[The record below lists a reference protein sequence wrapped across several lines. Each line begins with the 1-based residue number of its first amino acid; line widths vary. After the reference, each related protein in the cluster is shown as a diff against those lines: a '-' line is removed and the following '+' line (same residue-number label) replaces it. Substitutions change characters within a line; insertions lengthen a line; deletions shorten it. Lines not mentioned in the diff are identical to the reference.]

1 MNTLEQLREA
11 IDRADMKL
19 LEALAERMQIV
30 EEIGELKHTLHVD
43 SFDPERFK
51 KIIETR
57 TAIGNAL
64 GLSPEYIEKLFG
76 LIHDYALSI
85 EETRHA

>member
-19 LEALAERMQIV
+19 LEALAERMRIV
-30 EEIGELKHTLHVD
+30 EEIGELKRAQHIE
-43 SFDPERFK
+43 SFDPSRFK
-51 KIIETR
+51 KIVETR
-57 TAIGNAL
+57 TAIGTAL
-64 GLSPEYIEKLFG
+64 GLSPEYIEKLYH
-76 LIHDYALSI
+76 LIHEYALHI